1 MFLSGLFLGV
11 SYFQNVVGIPSPVKK
26 VYDSIQVFGGA
37 TIDKLQIEN
46 IEIDNETLTNIAISD
61 RLIWNPTT
69 ILLAEFE
76 NNLIAGNVANLDSPV
91 TKWQISRRE
100 SNSSVLK
107 ILGIVDVGVTEFV
120 DYLCQANKTYIYE
133 VNALTDTQISEA
145 FVSEE
150 TNMSFY
156 GWFLIGNDL
165 DGSTYVYKMDLNVD
179 FGGFQTE
186 EDMTEYSTYIQYN
199 AFAKGNRRFRRG
211 TLTAIAGEIYSN
223 GNSILQS
230 VDYIDELQI
239 RIQDISTKTLKSR
252 KGDILKVKTKGFSVT
267 PLNNGIESQPY
278 IVKFDFIECESV

>member
-91 TKWQISRRE
+91 TQWQISRRE

-107 ILGIVDVGVTEFV
+107 ILGTVDVGVTEFV
-120 DYLCQANKTYIYE
+120 DFSCQQNKIYE
-133 VNALTDTQISEA
+133 YQINALNSDQISEPFLA
-145 FVSEE
+145 DEIE
-150 TNMSFY
+150 MNFY

-165 DGSTYVYKMDLNVD
+165 DGSTYVYKMDLNVSSGSLTNDED
-179 FGGFQTE
+179 FTE
-186 EDMTEYSTYIQYN
+186 NLSYTKYNSFSKGTRNFLRGSIQ
-199 AFAKGNRRFRRG
+199 ALVGD
-211 TLTAIAGEIYSN
+211 ISSEN
-223 GNSILQS
+223 GIVQS
-230 VDYIDELQI
+230 VDFTDTLRN
-239 RIQDISTKTLKSR
+239 RIQDITTKTLKNR
-252 KGDILKVKTKGFSVT
+252 KGELWRVKTHNYSAT
-267 PLNNGIESQPY
+267 QINDGIDQQLY
-278 IVKFDFIECESV
+278 LINFDFIQCEDS

>member
-1 MFLSGLFLGV
+1 LFLSGSFIGV
-11 SYFQNVVGIPSPVKK
+11 SFFQNIVGIPSPSPKI
-26 VYDSIQVFGGA
+26 YDKLKIYGNA

-46 IEIDNETLTNIAISD
+46 IEIDNEILTNIAISD

-91 TKWQISRRE
+91 TKWQISRIE
-100 SNSSVLK
+100 SDSSVLK
-107 ILGIVDVGVTEFV
+107 ILGAVDVGVTEFT
-120 DYLCQANKTYIYE
+120 DFSCQQNKIYE
-133 VNALTDTQISEA
+133 YQINALNSDQISEP
-145 FVSEE
+145 FLTDEIE
-150 TNMSFY
+150 MNFY

-165 DGSTYVYKMDLNVD
+165 DGSTYVYMLDLNVD

-186 EDMTEYSTYIQYN
+186 EDMTEYSTYTQFN

-211 TLTAIAGEIYSN
+211 TLTAIAGEISSN
-223 GNSILQS
+223 DSSILQS
-230 VDYIDELQI
+230 VDYVDELQI

-278 IVKFDFIECESV
+278 IVKFDFIECESI